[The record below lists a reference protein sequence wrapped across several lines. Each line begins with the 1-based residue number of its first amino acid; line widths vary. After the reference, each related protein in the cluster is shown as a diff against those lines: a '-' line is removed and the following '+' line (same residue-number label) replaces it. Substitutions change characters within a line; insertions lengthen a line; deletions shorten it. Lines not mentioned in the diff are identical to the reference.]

1 MTDPEDRKLFSRLLT
16 SGIDLT
22 KVLSETDPVEQVTLA
37 MEAVEKNKRK
47 FDRMQHA
54 YVPERTALRDT
65 MRIGSKAMAA
75 IIEDRNDARRALL
88 LVSRIRAEQEA
99 KIARLTLIENELLV
113 HFAGLT
119 ERQTEAFQAL
129 DFDVLP

>member
-1 MTDPEDRKLFSRLLT
+1 MTDPEERKMFSRLLN

-22 KVLSETDPVEQVTLA
+22 CVLSEADPTEQVALA
-37 MEAVEKNKRK
+37 MELVEENKRK
-47 FDRMQHA
+47 FDRMEHT

-65 MRIGSKAMAA
+65 MRIGSKAMAT

-88 LVSRIRAEQEA
+88 LVARIRAEQEA
-99 KIARLTLIENELLV
+99 KIARLTLLENELLV

-119 ERQTEAFQAL
+119 ERQNEAIRL
-129 DFDVLP
+129 SLIHI